1 MSSLHSTTSSYSGSM
16 SMERFRRMRLL
27 MVLTGELDCDMNE
40 SRSEL
45 ARDDV
50 DDDRRNEVRMLW
62 GEKRD
67 AMAWKRVEG
76 IMMAVVGGEVDVE
89 SECVCI

>member
-1 MSSLHSTTSSYSGSM
+1 
-16 SMERFRRMRLL
+16 MERFRRMMLL

-76 IMMAVVGGEVDVE
+76 IMMAVVGVKLGLVV